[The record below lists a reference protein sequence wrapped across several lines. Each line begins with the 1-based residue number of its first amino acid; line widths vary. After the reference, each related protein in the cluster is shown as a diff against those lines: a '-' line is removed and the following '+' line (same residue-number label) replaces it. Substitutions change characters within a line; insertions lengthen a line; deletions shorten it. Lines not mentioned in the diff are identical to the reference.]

1 MKKYLSLLLIF
12 LIGTIVSA
20 DHVRMLNIVRQ
31 PKQETSLIIETEEP
45 STVTT
50 PSSNLTE
57 VLRIPSVEATPTPD
71 PFPSLYNC
79 SMELTFTSGP
89 LAGNKTDFTIL
100 GEEYFTEKGDSFFP
114 GKNTAVYYDPPR
126 YLILHSAFENGN
138 MLKPLEAEFIR
149 FYLEYWGDS
158 GNAFV
163 QGNIDSLTGSTVI
176 WSCNDEI
183 IFSSYIRD
191 IVHLSQVASNQ
202 LWLEPRNLK
211 QILTN
216 KEGLVSEWVGEMD
229 ITSEPTIYLGF
240 CGWGPV
246 DSGDQRFAYYRYLI
260 NFDLD
265 FNPSESETPK
275 P

>member
-1 MKKYLSLLLIF
+1 MKKYLPLLLIF
-12 LIGTIVSA
+12 LMGTVLSS
-20 DHVRMLNIVRQ
+20 DHVRTRNIVRSSN
-31 PKQETSLIIETEEP
+31 QETSLTIVTEEP
-45 STVTT
+45 TTVTT
-50 PSSNLTE
+50 PSPDSTE
-57 VLRIPSVEATPTPD
+57 FFQIPSAEPTPTPD
-71 PFPSLYNC
+71 PFPVLYNC

-100 GEEYFTEKGDSFFP
+100 GEEYFAEKGDSFFP

-158 GNAFV
+158 GNEFV
-163 QGNIDSLTGSTVI
+163 QGNIDSLIGSTVI
-176 WSCNDEI
+176 WSCDDEI
-183 IFSSYIRD
+183 IFSSSIRD

-202 LWLEPRNLK
+202 LWLEPQNLE
-211 QILTN
+211 QILID
-216 KEGLVSEWVGEMD
+216 KEGLVSEWIGDME

-240 CGWGPV
+240 CGWGPI

-260 NFDLD
+260 NFDFEL
-265 FNPSESETPK
+265 NP
-275 P
+275 